1 VMDTNSKMET
11 GENNFNGVDINVSA
25 SEAAKGGLKF
35 EVLLSQATVPTPPR
49 SLSPPHL
56 NARPA
61 PSVEKIQQKLELAA
75 VRRQSLESGK
85 RASLQNKLKKI
96 DEAAKKRADEEMQFI
111 NQVKENLEQKMET
124 VIGNREGIMSDLKV
138 KLSNHNTNHLQEVR
152 QNLEKEVQ
160 EVQEKVKE
168 GLDKKLETAEHNR
181 EKVIQTKL
189 DHLKKHEE
197 KVEQIRLKRTSS
209 VVDDGSN
216 ENQENAEMIE
226 TNST

>member
-1 VMDTNSKMET
+1 MDTSKAMDT
-11 GENNFNGVDINVSA
+11 GENSINGVDLNITA

-49 SLSPPHL
+49 SLSPTHFS
-56 NARPA
+56 ARPA

-75 VRRQSLESGK
+75 ERRQSLESEK
-85 RASLQNKLKKI
+85 LASLQEKFKKI
-96 DEAAKKRADEEMQFI
+96 DGAAKKRAEEELQFI

-124 VIGNREGIMSDLKV
+124 VTGNREGIMSELKV

-152 QNLEKEVQ
+152 QNEEKKVQ

-168 GLDKKLETAEHNR
+168 VLDKKLETAEHNR

-197 KVEQIRLKRTSS
+197 KVEQIRLKKTSS
-209 VVDDGSN
+209 LNDDGSN
-216 ENQENAEMIE
+216 ENEENAEVIE
-226 TNST
+226 KM